1 MGTAL
6 NNGALFFATD
16 LAGAL
21 TGLLSLAV
29 VIGGVVLVTGMG
41 GRGVQ
46 EFLRHWLWQAVVGVI
61 FLGSFTAIAGD
72 VSGHFK

>member
-21 TGLLSLAV
+21 TGLLSLV
-29 VIGGVVLVTGMG
+29 CVLGGIVLVTGMG
-41 GRGVQ
+41 GRSVQ
-46 EFLRHWLWQAVVGVI
+46 EFVRHWLWQAVIGVI
-61 FLGSFTAIAGD
+61 FLGSFTTIAGD
-72 VSGHFK
+72 ISGHFK